1 MNKNNDGFKENGGG
15 GVDISHTAELVAL
28 RQSKMKKSS
37 GIRIRDQ
44 SCDDAEGV
52 DCQRRSLMSFKCGC

>member
-1 MNKNNDGFKENGGG
+1 MNKNNGGFKENGGG
-15 GVDISHTAELVAL
+15 RVDISHAAELLAL
-28 RQSKMKKSS
+28 IHNKMKKSS

-52 DCQRRSLMSFKCGC
+52 DC